1 MQTVTLQSRRIEAAD
16 HSEAIELFY
25 ARGWTDGLP
34 VVPPTEERVEA
45 MLSAVNRDPGEVV
58 GILAPRYGKA
68 TLEKIAIN
76 AVMAGCEPAYFAVVV
91 AAIEAIT
98 DEAFNL
104 NGVQVTTHVA
114 APLLI
119 INGPVRRAL
128 KINAG
133 PNCFGQGNRAN
144 ATIGR
149 AVRLCMINIGGGVP
163 GLTDE
168 STFGHPGKYTYCT
181 AENEEISPWE
191 PLHVERG
198 FHPEQSTVTVFAAE
212 APHNVSDH
220 TSRSARGILTTVAD
234 TMATMGNNTM
244 YRRGEMA
251 VVIGPEHA
259 TTIAAD
265 GWHKQD
271 VKAFLYQEAR
281 RPVGELTRAGEYYGD
296 ITWQRYWPRWVDRND
311 PSARIPVVD
320 RPEDLLVMVAGGTAG
335 RFSLV
340 IPGWGAHGTR
350 AVTKVVH
357 VHGSGGCSDEG

>member
-16 HSEAIELFY
+16 HFEAIELFY

-45 MLSAVNRDPGEVV
+45 MLSAVPRDPGEVV

-76 AVMAGCEPAYFAVVV
+76 AVMAGCQPAYFPVVV
-91 AAIEAIT
+91 AAIEAIA
-98 DEAFNL
+98 DENFNL
-104 NGVQVTTHVA
+104 SGVQATTHVA

-128 KINAG
+128 AVNAG
-133 PNCFGQGNRAN
+133 PNCFGQGFRAN

-149 AVRLCMINIGGGVP
+149 AVRLCMINIGGGLP

-168 STFGHPGKYTYCT
+168 ATFGHPGKYTYCV
-181 AENEEISPWE
+181 AENEELSPWE

-198 FHPEQSTVTVFAAE
+198 FRPEQSTVTVFAAE

-220 TSRSARGILTTVAD
+220 TSRTARGVLTTVAD

-259 TTIAAD
+259 ATIAAE
-265 GWHKQD
+265 GWRKQD

-281 RPVGELTRAGEYYGD
+281 RTVGELTRAGEYFGD
-296 ITWQRYWPRWVDRND
+296 ITWERYWPRWIDRND
-311 PSARIPVVD
+311 PAARIPVVD

-340 IPGWGAHGTR
+340 IPGWGAHGIR
-350 AVTKVVH
+350 AVTKVIH
-357 VHGSGGCSDEG
+357 VHATDGCCGEN